1 MGGNVMING
10 TFIEFLHHN
19 NKETTWNEQTAEF
32 TDKMWAQKVDEMA
45 EIGIEDLVITCVALN
60 YKSFYP
66 SKVLPRWDIKAK
78 DPLYAV
84 LHAAERN
91 KMRVFV
97 GAGFY
102 GNWTNPFEAFTDE
115 TVRERTK
122 NAIEELALN
131 YGDFRS
137 FYGFYWP
144 NELGIE
150 KDGHFPQAFI
160 DHVKECNSFAHTY
173 LPKAKTLIAPY
184 GTNMA
189 IPDDKYVSQ
198 LKEMGIDFVAYQD
211 EIGARKTK
219 IEELNAIFT
228 RLKKAHKKAG
238 IPLWVDMEIY
248 EFEGEILV
256 SKLLPGDFKRIEKQL
271 ETLLPIVDRVLVYQY
286 LGIMNKPGTSAFAGV
301 KESEKLYTDYVE
313 KFQPTIKPKFSRFAN
328 KPL

>member
-1 MGGNVMING
+1 MING
-10 TFIEFLHHN
+10 TFFEFLHHN
-19 NKETTWNEQTAEF
+19 EKETTWNHQAAQF
-32 TDKMWAQKVDEMA
+32 TDEMWAEKVDEMA
-45 EIGIEDLVITCVALN
+45 EIGIEDLVITFVALN
-60 YKSFYP
+60 YKTFYP
-66 SKVLPRWDIKAK
+66 SRIFPKWDIKAQ

-102 GNWTNPFEAFTDE
+102 GNWTNPWEAFTDME
-115 TVRERTK
+115 VRRRTEE
-122 NAIEELALN
+122 AIQELAEN

-144 NELGIE
+144 NELGIGP
-150 KDGHFPQAFI
+150 DGHFPQVFI
-160 DHVKECNSFAHTY
+160 DHVRECNGFAKRY

-189 IPDDKYVSQ
+189 IPDDLFVSQ
-198 LKEMGIDFVAYQD
+198 LKEMGIDLVAYQD

-219 IEELNAIFT
+219 IEQLPQIFSG
-228 RLKKAHKKAG
+228 LKEAHRKAD

-256 SKLLPGDFKRIEKQL
+256 SKLLPGDFARIEKQIEAL
-271 ETLLPIVDRVLVYQY
+271 SPIVDRILVYQY
-286 LGIMNKPGTSAFAGV
+286 QGIMNKPSTKVFTGV
-301 KESEKLYTDYVE
+301 KESEKLYSDYVA
-313 KFQPTIKPKFSRFAN
+313 KFNPASRQKFSKFPNR
-328 KPL
+328 PV